1 MTEEEW
7 FAATDAAALVS
18 TAERVTSPRKLRLF
32 MVGVCR
38 RGWDRYGI
46 PAVQTMLGATERY
59 ADGEEVG
66 IVVADLRKRTETGW
80 FWGIPVGPLLCPVGQ
95 ERAAV
100 GAFLTAIA
108 NGSPPHTADT
118 ASREEWT
125 RSENRARAK
134 LLRGIVGNPWHPAE
148 LEREWL
154 TSTVVLIAQQMYE
167 SRDFGAMPILA
178 DALQDAG
185 CDSEDILTH
194 CRDPHAVHVRGCWV
208 VDLAL
213 GKE

>member
-18 TAERVTSPRKLRLF
+18 TAERTASPRKLRLF

-46 PAVQTMLGATERY
+46 PAVRTMFETAEQY
-59 ADGEEVG
+59 ADGAAVG
-66 IVVADLRKRTETGW
+66 AAVDDLRQRTESRW
-80 FWGIPVGPLLCPVGQ
+80 FWGIPVDPLLCPVGQ

-108 NGSPPHTADT
+108 NGVSPHTADP
-118 ASREEWT
+118 ASSEEWT
-125 RSENRARAK
+125 RSEQCARARV
-134 LLRGIVGNPWHPAE
+134 LRGIVGNPWRPAE

-154 TSTVVLIAQQMYE
+154 TSTVTLIAKQMYE
-167 SRDFGAMPILA
+167 AREFSAMPILA

-185 CDSEDILTH
+185 CDNDAVLTH
-194 CRDPHAVHVRGCWV
+194 CRDTSATHVRGCWV
-208 VDLAL
+208 VDLVL
-213 GKE
+213 GKS